1 MQVLHGRDVVLM
13 PDLGATEKWTKKS
26 TFLTPICKSVTV
38 STVLELMATD
48 EQREAGLDISDF
60 LLMRETKQMILQR
73 MIERNPVLQVLID
86 KLQLELV
93 E

>member
-1 MQVLHGRDVVLM
+1 MQVLHDRDVILM

-26 TFLTPICKSVTV
+26 AILTPICKNVTV
-38 STVLELMATD
+38 STVLEQMATD

-60 LLMRETKQMILQR
+60 LLMQETKHMILQR
-73 MIERNPVLQVLID
+73 MIERNPALQILID

>member
-1 MQVLHGRDVVLM
+1 
-13 PDLGATEKWTKKS
+13 
-26 TFLTPICKSVTV
+26 
-38 STVLELMATD
+38 MATD

-60 LLMRETKQMILQR
+60 LLMQETKQMILQR
-73 MIERNPVLQVLID
+73 MIERNPALQVLID